1 MGTDWGIASKVVNL
15 KRVFDDAVRQQQ
27 WKMEHEAMQQKS
39 GAYQSFYNSGI
50 NQGTMDVPGAV
61 QGYNQSMGIESPSA
75 PAAMAQ
81 GQDPMVSSSSSMGA
95 TLPNGEKKLLGK
107 AGASQ
112 QEKYSSS
119 QDKLEQNAI
128 SKLSSIRGDTS
139 IARIETQRDASIS
152 AYNTIDSIKKE
163 GRLPSQIEYYDI
175 IGQLWKARTG
185 AAPTNEAIR
194 DLDAKTW
201 KGSLGKAATYVTG
214 KPMGTTTAEVLD
226 NIQNFAKV
234 SGNQADKLHAG
245 YMQTHLIKPAGL
257 DEERWNNIKKNNRGL
272 SFDEAIQSNNNT
284 SSDSG
289 SGTTKSGNTFKRI
302 P

>member
-1 MGTDWGIASKVVNL
+1 MGTDWGIANKVVNL

-27 WKMEHEAMQQKS
+27 WKMEQDAQQQRS

-50 NQGTMDVPGAV
+50 SQGVMDVPSAV
-61 QGYNQSMGIESPSA
+61 QGYNQSMNGGGAATMTQPQSETPSMPTAQPMSSPDA
-75 PAAMAQ
+75 
-81 GQDPMVSSSSSMGA
+81 G

-107 AGASQ
+107 VGAAQ
-112 QEKYSSS
+112 QEKYNSE
-119 QDKLEQNAI
+119 QDKLEQNAM

-152 AYNTIDSIKKE
+152 AYNTISSIKQE

-201 KGSLGKAATYVTG
+201 RGNLGKAATYVTG
-214 KPMGTTTAEVLD
+214 KPMGATTAEVLD
-226 NIQNFAKV
+226 NIQSFAKV
-234 SGNQADKLHAG
+234 SGMQADKLHAG

-257 DEERWNNIKKNNRGL
+257 DEKRWANIKKNNRGL
-272 SFDEAIQSNNNT
+272 SFDEAI
-284 SSDSG
+284 SG
-289 SGTTKSGNTFKRI
+289 SSGAGQGNSQQSDPLGIR
-302 P
+302 